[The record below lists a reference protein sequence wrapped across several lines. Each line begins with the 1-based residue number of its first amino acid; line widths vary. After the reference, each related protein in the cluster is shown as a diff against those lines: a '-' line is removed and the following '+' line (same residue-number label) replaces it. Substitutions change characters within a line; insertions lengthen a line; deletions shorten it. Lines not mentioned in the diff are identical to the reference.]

1 MDTLTTRITV
11 PIVIIAVGFV
21 LLSHPLLAVGF
32 VVGAVAAI
40 VVAQRLGRFR

>member
-11 PIVIIAVGFV
+11 PIAIIAVGFV

-32 VVGAVAAI
+32 IFGAAAAI
-40 VVAQRLGRFR
+40 VVAQRLGRLR